1 MRYSL
6 CCVVF
11 KLRLHCVAL
20 LYPSSR
26 AVVACFFPRDPKSHS
41 LGAKAHGRVGLA
53 VKALEL
59 MLSVIYAMQIYF
71 GAQERFVRGHD
82 SEVDVACAS
91 VLSPSPSTT
100 CCRGSRRLEIILV
113 VGLRVV
119 VKMVA

>member
-1 MRYSL
+1 M
-6 CCVVF
+6 
-11 KLRLHCVAL
+11 HCVAP

-71 GAQERFVRGHD
+71 GAQERFVRGHM
-82 SEVDVACAS
+82 VDVVDVVCAS

-113 VGLRVV
+113 VGFRVAV
-119 VKMVA
+119 GMVA

>member
-1 MRYSL
+1 M
-6 CCVVF
+6 F

-82 SEVDVACAS
+82 SEVDAVCAS

-100 CCRGSRRLEIILV
+100 RTCCRGSRQLEIILV
-113 VGLRVV
+113 VGLRVTV
-119 VKMVA
+119 EMVA